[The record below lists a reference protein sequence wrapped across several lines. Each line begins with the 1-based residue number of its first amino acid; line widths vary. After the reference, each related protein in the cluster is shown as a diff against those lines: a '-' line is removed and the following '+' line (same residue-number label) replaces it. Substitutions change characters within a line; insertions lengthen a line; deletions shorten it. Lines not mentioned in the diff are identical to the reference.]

1 MLNKRSQE
9 VLNYIRSVSRDGKYK
24 VIDADDIIGALSDA
38 LTPAELSQTVKDL
51 QERDY
56 VIVKYATLA
65 DYCVAPSNKA
75 IIEEEKQI
83 AAAKKVLEETAAVS
97 IKPLSEALTPDTVTS
112 PAPLD
117 LKKTVVY
124 AAFFG
129 GVIGSALTGI
139 IHIIIA
145 LFT

>member
-1 MLNKRSQE
+1 MLNQRAQE
-9 VLNYIRSVSRDGKYK
+9 VLNYIRSISRDGAYK
-24 VIDADDIIGALSDA
+24 VIDAGDIMDTLSETVT
-38 LTPAELSQTVKDL
+38 LAELSQTVKDL

-56 VIVKYATLA
+56 VLVKYATLN

-83 AAAKKVLEETAAVS
+83 AAAKKVIAETAAVAV
-97 IKPLSEALTPDTVTS
+97 KPFEDALNPDAVIS
-112 PAPLD
+112 PAPFNV
-117 LKKTVVY
+117 KKTVVK

-129 GVIGSALTGI
+129 ALMGSGVTGI

-145 LFT
+145 LLT